1 MAEPVH
7 GTISDDAGQKDIL
20 LNNAAT
26 EATLQLL
33 LRANL
38 VSSKEEL
45 EALKKMIEGGGI
57 LDGEAVENVNRGLKR
72 VRSTTDSVQEGL
84 SVLNFAMGQL
94 RPIISGV
101 STALSKLS
109 DGTAQASDILAGLK
123 DLPLG
128 FGTLAAQYSKLA
140 SFQEANLAGYQKLT
154 QTGIN
159 FGGSLDDLRANLG
172 KTNLTMDQ
180 FTGLMGR
187 NGEAL
192 ARFGGTSEQGAKSFV
207 QLSAALQNSQTGM
220 RLRELGYTSEELNE
234 NMIRY
239 ISITGGRGNKELGN
253 TQALV
258 ASTGQYMEQLDT
270 LAKLTGKSKE
280 KLQAE
285 LEEASKNAAYQR
297 ALAKLGPEDQKRQ
310 NALMM
315 AAVDSGMK
323 GAVDIVQ
330 SKLTGLPVD
339 KAGQVLYGS
348 AAEVANVFEQASNQ
362 VRNSSVD
369 AGDLMNGTILNANKA
384 AINATERFPIALQA
398 ALIRRGDTIGQT
410 VSEVG
415 LAANRKIT
423 EADLEAAK
431 KRLGSNTT
439 ALRGQIEQQ
448 QELFEA
454 RRELNEALQDL
465 ATASMPRIKQVL
477 DEFTSA
483 VRTAAGKVK
492 EDPKFWLG
500 LNEKLTVILSTLMT
514 VAEGYVAYKMFGA
527 ARALTGAASA
537 AGAAGAAGAGAGA
550 RAAGT
555 VAAEGA
561 VGGGARVA
569 GTVAAEGAAGA
580 AAAGGLAKSAA
591 IGAGAAAIVGAAAYG
606 GDYVAGKLGLGG
618 KEVNEAQD
626 EKNWQQANFWEKM
639 QSSVAR
645 GVENVGDFIVPNL
658 ANQARTDRIADETK
672 YLKDK
677 KDREDAERAASAAS
691 APAVAATS
699 AAKASEELTVTEI
712 KNLNTTMKEVLR
724 VLRTTIA
731 ENTDNTRKA
740 IERLDSDFARKC

>member
-38 VSSKEEL
+38 VSSREEL
-45 EALKKMIEGGGI
+45 EALKSMIEGGGI
-57 LDGEAVENVNRGLKR
+57 LDGEAVENVNRGLQR
-72 VRSTTDSVQEGL
+72 VRTTTDSVQEGL
-84 SVLNFAMGQL
+84 TVLNFAMGQL

-128 FGTLAAQYSKLA
+128 LGTLAGQYSKLA
-140 SFQEANLAGYQKLT
+140 AFQEANLAGYQKLT

-159 FGGSLDDLRANLG
+159 FGGSLEELRLNLG

-192 ARFGGTSEQGAKSFV
+192 ARLGGTSEQGAKNFI
-207 QLSAALQNSQTGM
+207 QFSAALQNSQTGM

-253 TQALV
+253 TEALV

-285 LEEASKNAAYQR
+285 LDEASKNAAYQR

-339 KAGQVLYGS
+339 KAGQALYGS

-369 AGDLMNGTILNANKA
+369 AGDLMTGTILNANKA
-384 AINATERFPIALQA
+384 AVNATERFPVALEA
-398 ALIRRGDTIGQT
+398 ALIRRGDAIGQS

-423 EADLEAAK
+423 EADIKAAK
-431 KRLGSNTT
+431 DRLGGNTT
-439 ALRGQIEQQ
+439 ALKGQITQQ

-454 RRELNEALQDL
+454 RRQLNDALQDL
-465 ATASMPRIKQVL
+465 ATASMPRIKEVL
-477 DEFTSA
+477 DDFTSA

-500 LNEKLTVILSTLMT
+500 LNEKLTVILSTL
-514 VAEGYVAYKMFGA
+514 AAAAQGFVAYKMFGA
-527 ARALTGAASA
+527 ARALTGAAT
-537 AGAAGAAGAGAGA
+537 GAAG
-550 RAAGT
+550 RAAAT
-555 VAAEGA
+555 TAAEGA
-561 VGGGARVA
+561 VGATTRAA
-569 GTVAAEGAAGA
+569 GTAAAEAGVAGA
-580 AAAGGLAKSAA
+580 ASGARTVGSVAKGVAKGAGVGLA
-591 IGAGAAAIVGAAAYG
+591 VYG
-606 GDYVAGKLGLGG
+606 VDYVAGKAGLGQ
-618 KEVNEAQD
+618 KKIDEAQD

-645 GVENVGDFIVPNL
+645 GIENVGDIIVPNL
-658 ANQARTDRIADETK
+658 ANQARADRIADETK
-672 YLKDK
+672 YLKEK
-677 KDREDAERAASAAS
+677 KEREE
-691 APAVAATS
+691 
-699 AAKASEELTVTEI
+699 AAKAGANPVSTEAKTGSGAAAKTPEELMIVEI
-712 KNLNTTMKEVLR
+712 KNLNTTMNAVLR
-724 VLRTTIA
+724 TLRTTIA
-731 ENTDNTRKA
+731 DNTENTRKA
-740 IERLDSDFARKC
+740 VEQLDNDFFHRG